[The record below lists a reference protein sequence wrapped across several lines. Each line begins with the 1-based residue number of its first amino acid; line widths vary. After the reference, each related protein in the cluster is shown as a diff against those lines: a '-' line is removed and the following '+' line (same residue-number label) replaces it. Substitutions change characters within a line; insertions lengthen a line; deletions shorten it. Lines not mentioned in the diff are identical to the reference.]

1 MAVMLIFKQ
10 NLEVKE
16 KPMQLLITVFSL
28 PLSFLSIGEKQAFR
42 KKDAWVWMIFKLA
55 NVFSTNM
62 DTIDLESKQCWDI
75 RVLEK
80 IQ

>member
-16 KPMQLLITVFSL
+16 KLMQLLITVFSL

-42 KKDAWVWMIFKLA
+42 KKDAWVWVIF
-55 NVFSTNM
+55 
-62 DTIDLESKQCWDI
+62 
-75 RVLEK
+75 
-80 IQ
+80 